1 MTRERKEDVESTCYA
16 RRRFL
21 SVVAKTSIVM
31 AIARQLRGLSNV
43 AVPQNTP
50 LASFA
55 PIYNDWEVLGRPRG
69 VRGSQEAAEIVKDAS
84 RWLEEGFPV
93 QEMAYQI
100 DATWS
105 REYGDQIADPR
116 KYPQGMRATLDAIRR
131 IGWKYTGLWIE
142 VTYALAESNLA
153 KRHPDWLDTSRT
165 LYPFPNT
172 EFGAR
177 RPAFLLNPGKQSY
190 QEHIRQQ
197 TKMLLLDYG
206 ADMLKVDQLRYAPKE
221 LLPEFLRPIYETKLR
236 YKPIAAIE
244 GHLDLFSST
253 TNNAATARPELDREA
268 MEYMDQVRV
277 YDLPVTESV
286 VADQRYRMDLLYKL
300 APDRTVIH
308 PDAFEGLGPQLRMK
322 DLFREV
328 TFQQVLMGVPVFF
341 QQPFGTAFKDAEP
354 EIRDALEFY
363 LNNTPHRRYRYSA
376 SERKVGIAPQ
386 TVSCNCSLP
395 EVSGGG
401 FVNLLKTD
409 QGRYAVGLLD
419 VDRRERP
426 SEVSFPLSDAK
437 IELVIFN
444 YPSLRLR
451 FPRRV
456 RLSTAALKNRAEKRE
471 DISHH
476 VKIDAKTLVL
486 PSDVLRR
493 TRARVN
499 QIEIEVA

>member
-1 MTRERKEDVESTCYA
+1 MTQDRKEDIESIFYT

-21 SVVAKTSIVM
+21 SVVGKTSSVM
-31 AIARQLRGLSNV
+31 ALARFSRGLSNS
-43 AVPQNTP
+43 VPQNTP
-50 LASFA
+50 PASFA
-55 PIYNDWEVLGRPRG
+55 PIYNDWEILGRPRG
-69 VRGSQEAAEIVKDAS
+69 VQGSQMAAEIVKDAS
-84 RWLEEGFPV
+84 RWAEEGFPV

-116 KYPQGMRATLDAIRR
+116 KFPQGMRATLDAIRR
-131 IGWKYTGLWIE
+131 IGWKHTGLWIE
-142 VTYALAESNLA
+142 VTYALAGSDLS

-172 EFGAR
+172 EFGAHH
-177 RPAFLLNPGKQSY
+177 PAFLLNPRKQSY
-190 QEHIRQQ
+190 REHIRQQ
-197 TKMLLLDYG
+197 TKILLVDYG
-206 ADMLKVDQLRYAPKE
+206 TDMLKVDQLRYAPKE
-221 LLPEFLRPIYETKLR
+221 VLPEFLRPIYETKLR
-236 YKPIAAIE
+236 YKPTAVIE

-286 VADQRYRMDLLYKL
+286 VADQRYRMDLLYKM

-308 PDAFEGLGPQLRMK
+308 PDAFEGLGPQLGMK

-328 TFQQVLMGVPVFF
+328 TFQQVLLGIPVFF
-341 QQPFGTAFKDAEP
+341 QQPFGTAFKDVEP
-354 EIRDALEFY
+354 EIEGALRFY

-395 EVSGGG
+395 EVSGDG
-401 FVNLLKTD
+401 FVNLLKTE
-409 QGRYAVGLLD
+409 QGKYAVGLLD
-419 VDRRERP
+419 VDRREHP
-426 SEVSFPLSDAK
+426 SEVSFPLLDAK

-444 YPSLRLR
+444 YPSLRLQ

-456 RLSTAALKNRAEKRE
+456 RLSAAVLKNWAAERE

-476 VKIDAKTLVL
+476 VKVDAKTLVI

-499 QIEIEVA
+499 HIQIEVA